1 MSRSKEDESQFLR
14 IFLLELETALSESEM
29 SVANM
34 SVEISRLTES
44 NEKLKQEMQLKVSEK
59 RENMCVCLREKEGE
73 REYIIFTNFFQE
85 SNLNRI
91 NDLWRSQLRKMIV
104 KLLVYLSKYPSTETP
119 SFQSIFGDDD
129 PTQIAVDRAHA
140 SDENVKLAATNDVI
154 FYTMLSIL
162 KLQPYANPV
171 SSVRICFAP
180 SILLPKS
187 QSILESI
194 SPTFHEQLCGF

>member
-1 MSRSKEDESQFLR
+1 
-14 IFLLELETALSESEM
+14 
-29 SVANM
+29 
-34 SVEISRLTES
+34 
-44 NEKLKQEMQLKVSEK
+44 
-59 RENMCVCLREKEGE
+59 
-73 REYIIFTNFFQE
+73 
-85 SNLNRI
+85 
-91 NDLWRSQLRKMIV
+91 MIV

-180 SILLPKS
+180 SIALPKNP
-187 QSILESI
+187 SILELV
-194 SPTFHEQLCGF
+194 SPTFHEPLCG

>member
-1 MSRSKEDESQFLR
+1 MEPTTDLASSDSR
-14 IFLLELETALSESEM
+14 
-29 SVANM
+29 
-34 SVEISRLTES
+34 
-44 NEKLKQEMQLKVSEK
+44 
-59 RENMCVCLREKEGE
+59 CGE
-73 REYIIFTNFFQE
+73 RVVRFVHFDAGINLVLSRARLFQNPLSADHLRCRPARHDEEAISLDCGFVLKNAVFGNPDAVE
-85 SNLNRI
+85 SR
-91 NDLWRSQLRKMIV
+91 
-104 KLLVYLSKYPSTETP
+104 
-119 SFQSIFGDDD
+119 
-129 PTQIAVDRAHA
+129 ADRAHA

-180 SILLPKS
+180 SILMPKI

>member
-1 MSRSKEDESQFLR
+1 MIRE
-14 IFLLELETALSESEM
+14 
-29 SVANM
+29 
-34 SVEISRLTES
+34 
-44 NEKLKQEMQLKVSEK
+44 
-59 RENMCVCLREKEGE
+59 RENVCIL
-73 REYIIFTNFFQE
+73 FTNLFQE

-119 SFQSIFGDDD
+119 SLQSIFGDDD

-140 SDENVKLAATNDVI
+140 SDENVKLAATNDVV

-171 SSVRICFAP
+171 SSVRMECVKT
-180 SILLPKS
+180 ILAVLVCNLPKVLFLCTFYL
-187 QSILESI
+187 SI
-194 SPTFHEQLCGF
+194 CW